1 MSQTPTFGYHDESR
15 QDSQQSD
22 LPCIPIQ
29 PTLSF
34 QTRFA
39 DRYDSDS
46 DSDAHTSDYDDE
58 NDDSM
63 PTVDAKGSPALR
75 TSAERAPFSQLN
87 MALEHARI
95 SEPVKVRL
103 SEFGDL
109 TCARTV
115 SSNMLLV
122 SGCISNLVQVRKTRI
137 RR

>member
-1 MSQTPTFGYHDESR
+1 MTTLGL
-15 QDSQQSD
+15 
-22 LPCIPIQ
+22 LPNTKQ
-29 PTLSF
+29 FVLSF
-34 QTRFA
+34 CVAILFNPCFHFTRFA

-87 MALEHARI
+87 MVLEHARI
-95 SEPVKVRL
+95 SEPVKVRI
-103 SEFGDL
+103 SGVRGL
-109 TCARTV
+109 TCARAG
-115 SSNMLLV
+115 SSNLLLV
-122 SGCISNLVQVRKTRI
+122 NGCISNLVHVRKPRI